1 MTEDP
6 KAPRPRQSLLLPVL
20 IPLVI
25 LAAIGV
31 ILWGFS
37 RLLLQ
42 MEPHAATATALVTAA
57 GIVTVVAIVAS
68 RKRVNTGSLFTV
80 GLGVAGIAMLASGA
94 AILLGTGEEGT
105 GGEAVVLTITA
116 PPNAAVDNFQET
128 SLSAPSDTPFT
139 IAFDNQD
146 PGVTHDVVVASDDPA
161 KDPSAQTFVEGAT
174 ITGVASTQY
183 PAPALAAGKYYFFC
197 SVHPTA
203 MHGTLTTSPGGSTE
217 GGGGGGV
224 STSITASGLQ
234 FNTDSLTF
242 EAGKPKQFTFNNDD
256 AGVPHN
262 LAIYTDDTAKKNL
275 FRGEI
280 PTGSA
285 KGNYTIPAL
294 KPGTYFFRCDIHT
307 DMTGTVTVTPGS
319 GGGGGAPPSGP
330 PASGGLPPT
339 SAAPPPAS
347 GAPAPGGTTTTVT
360 ASGLAFDTT
369 TITLPA
375 NKATTLTFDN
385 EEVDVPHDIAIFPDA
400 SATNPLFAGNIVV
413 GVTSVD
419 YQIPALKPGSYFFHC
434 DVHPDMN
441 GTVTVG

>member
-25 LAAIGV
+25 LAGIGV

-161 KDPSAQTFVEGAT
+161 KDPSAETFVEGAT

-217 GGGGGGV
+217 GGGGGV

-234 FNTDSLTF
+234 FDTDSLTF
-242 EAGKPKQFTFNNDD
+242 EAGKPTDFTFNNDD

-262 LAIYTDDTAKKNL
+262 LAIYTDDTLKNNL
-275 FRGEI
+275 F
-280 PTGSA
+280 TGKIVTGVA
-285 KGNYTIPAL
+285 KGDYTIPAL
-294 KPGTYFFRCDIHT
+294 KAGTYYFHCDVHP
-307 DMTGTVTVTPGS
+307 DMSGSVTVTPGGGE
-319 GGGGGAPPSGP
+319 GGGGPPPSGP
-330 PASGGLPPT
+330 PSSGEPPPT
-339 SAAPPPAS
+339 SAPPSS
-347 GAPAPGGTTTTVT
+347 GGPPTSGGTTTTVT

-369 TITLPA
+369 TINLPA
-375 NKATTLTFDN
+375 DKATTLTFDN
-385 EEVDVPHDIAIFPDA
+385 EDAGIPHDIAIFPDA
-400 SATNPLFAGNIVV
+400 SATNPLFTGEIVT
-413 GVTSVD
+413 GVKTVD
-419 YQIPALKPGSYFFHC
+419 YDIPALKPGSYYFHC
-434 DVHPDMN
+434 DVHPQMN
-441 GTVTVG
+441 GSVTVG